1 MEQSY
6 TFQWSW
12 WWWGCWRCPQEINGP
27 CCSWSPSNHTV
38 GAATVLTS
46 VVYITAQLPVL
57 SPGLLSGSIW
67 SEAMASPPYWDPGD
81 YKHRKSPAQYDP
93 PSCKLSKMQM
103 CVSSAWVK
111 LQPVFLLLLLTTLQL
126 WRLLPPLPPSVTN
139 SACRLSLGQ
148 PVCQLL
154 HCPTVLFKALDC
166 KMCNVF
172 YLFFFFLCISCM
184 KGFIN
189 LLQHR
194 TI

>member
-46 VVYITAQLPVL
+46 VVYLTAQLPVL

-111 LQPVFLLLLLTTLQL
+111 LQPVFLLLAMPNLILSPRWYTWGPDMCCVGSGRLCTELAL
-126 WRLLPPLPPSVTN
+126 PGYTASSSPSHMLLP
-139 SACRLSLGQ
+139 A
-148 PVCQLL
+148 
-154 HCPTVLFKALDC
+154 
-166 KMCNVF
+166 
-172 YLFFFFLCISCM
+172 
-184 KGFIN
+184 
-189 LLQHR
+189 
-194 TI
+194 